1 MANVYDAITAFY
13 NNDPGWDQVLP
24 RADVEAYFRH
34 LAWHGVPD
42 LELQHQW
49 EHLVMLC
56 IYIENA
62 ELTLEELTEDDIVD
76 LVSWCGR
83 NVVEFK
89 VSYDSIRDLLDTLG
103 SFFVFLK
110 QQGRLQNAL
119 APYLARQQLLR
130 DDGGVAIIDGFGN
143 YLPGEEEREAAG
155 APPPEGRVFLNAGA
169 SLRGLMEEIHQ
180 FFQKE
185 EFDTDFQHSLVLY
198 EQALGI
204 LELEEE
210 CGEDFWRG
218 YWDYFLFDYHL
229 LEEDVTPLEIF
240 RRTGSSAY
248 PQLVN
253 ELSQGFLALFTI
265 EEVLDENRFVCRDF
279 LTGELYY
286 LSFPLTG
293 TDPLEDRVFLGHVF
307 YNRSMGMNWLQ
318 SYTLK
323 PLARKRLL
331 EVLEACRDWY
341 DVQFPGADW
350 GKFLS
355 RQALVCREVLRK
367 VSKNPAACRFPYE
380 TRHRDY
386 VPGPLPE
393 KMTPVE
399 KMVQEIVLVSGR
411 GEYDIRLIRH
421 MWADFKDLC
430 PHTGLYEPQVWAA
443 ALVENFLEINDKRAA
458 QQKPF
463 LLETF
468 GVPHR
473 DLTRAYMEIRNQL
486 KLEPSDPRYLD
497 EMGFLMLFS
506 KFV

>member
-1 MANVYDAITAFY
+1 MAEEAGRALWERLEAHHKAGYLSLHM
-13 NNDPGWDQVLP
+13 PG
-24 RADVEAYFRH
+24 H
-34 LAWHGVPD
+34 K
-42 LELQHQW
+42 
-49 EHLVMLC
+49 
-56 IYIENA
+56 ENA
-62 ELTLEELTEDDIVD
+62 
-76 LVSWCGR
+76 
-83 NVVEFK
+83 
-89 VSYDSIRDLLDTLG
+89 
-103 SFFVFLK
+103 
-110 QQGRLQNAL
+110 AL

-350 GKFLS
+350 GEFLS

-458 QQKPF
+458 RQKPF

-486 KLEPSDPRYLD
+486 KLEPSCS
-497 EMGFLMLFS
+497 GSS
-506 KFV
+506 KRRVRISTS